1 MERNE
6 LLGVKGVG
14 PVTLEKLNYL
24 GIYSRR
30 GIVEKTPVDYI
41 DLDAVSDLD
50 EAEDGQFVVL
60 VTEITSAS
68 KPFRK
73 GKLQMY
79 RVTGATDDGKK
90 VKLVW
95 YNANYV
101 ASVVCAGAKVRV
113 YGKLRKEGRTFEL
126 INPAYEKADALG
138 EGELRGIKPVYA
150 TRGVIPQKTFSAMV
164 ADVIAKG
171 FDARGLA
178 DGEKGLMNLG
188 EAFVK
193 AHFPSSLS
201 EAGEARERI
210 ELEKLLKD
218 ILAYRTVRRE
228 SRRAIYYEAH
238 PAVIDKVTDA
248 LPYRLTQS
256 QKAAVNDI
264 LERMQSDKPLNA
276 MLVGDVGSG
285 KTVVAMIAAYYAA
298 ASGHQ
303 AAVMAPT
310 EILAVQHYRT
320 FEKFLA
326 PLGVKVVLLTG
337 GCGASEKRV
346 ARSAVSSGYA
356 DIVIGTHAVIS
367 KGVDFRSL
375 SLVVIDEQHRFGV
388 AQRTALVDKGGAV
401 DTLTLSATPIPRS
414 LRLTV
419 FGDVDVMSID
429 RRYSADNVSTAVVTP
444 AKRKGMTDYIVEEC
458 LKGKQ
463 AYVVAPKI
471 FDAEGIEGFAA
482 EKLYKELCS
491 QYGDKVTI
499 GLLHGRMKAQEK
511 QKVLNGF
518 AEGKV
523 SVLVST
529 TVIEVGIDV
538 PNASLMAIFDA
549 DRFGLS
555 TLHQLRGRIGRDGSK
570 AYCFLY
576 TTKSGDDI
584 VRLETL
590 VRERD
595 GLEIAEKDLEM
606 RGAGEWL
613 GEEQS
618 GKGGASLS
626 LALMRK
632 AKDIADR
639 TDVAPYKNE
648 LTAYALA
655 RGFVKISLN

>member
-1 MERNE
+1 MEKSE

-30 GIVEKTPVDYI
+30 GLIEKTPVDYI

-50 EAEDGQFVVL
+50 KAEDGEFVVL
-60 VTEITSAS
+60 VTEIVTAGR
-68 KPFRK
+68 PFRK

-101 ASVVCAGAKVRV
+101 ASVVSSGARIRV
-113 YGKLRKEGRTFEL
+113 YGKLKKEGRSFEL
-126 INPAYEKADALG
+126 VNPAYERADALG

-164 ADVIAKG
+164 ADVIVKG

-178 DGEKGLMNLG
+178 DEDMGLMSLG

-193 AHFPSSLS
+193 AHFPSSIP
-201 EAGEARERI
+201 EAEAARERI

-228 SRRAIYYEAH
+228 YARSVYYEART
-238 PAVIDKVTDA
+238 AVIDRLTDS
-248 LPYRLTQS
+248 LPYKLTPT
-256 QKAAVNDI
+256 QKTAVADI
-264 LERMQSDKPLNA
+264 LDRLQSDKPLNA

-285 KTVVAMIAAYYAA
+285 KTVVAMIAAYYVA
-298 ASGHQ
+298 ASGYQ
-303 AAVMAPT
+303 TAVMAPT
-310 EILAVQHYRT
+310 EILAVQHYNN
-320 FEKFLA
+320 FVKFLA
-326 PLGVKVVLLTG
+326 PLGVKVTLLTG
-337 GCGASEKRV
+337 GCGAAEKRI
-346 ARSAVSSGYA
+346 ARSAISSGYA

-367 KGVDFRSL
+367 KGVDFKSL
-375 SLVVIDEQHRFGV
+375 ALAVIDEQHRFGV

-429 RRYSADNVSTAVVTP
+429 RRYSSDNVVTAVVTP
-444 AKRKGMTDYIVEEC
+444 DKRKSMTDYIIEEC
-458 LKGKQ
+458 VKGRQ
-463 AYVVAPKI
+463 AYIVAPKI
-471 FDAEGIEGFAA
+471 FDSEGIEGFAA
-482 EKLYKELCS
+482 EKLYKELVS
-491 QYGDKVTI
+491 KYGDRVGI
-499 GLLHGRMKAQEK
+499 ALLHGKMKAEEK
-511 QKVLNGF
+511 KRVLNDF
-518 AEGKV
+518 TDGKV

-576 TTKSGDDI
+576 TAKSGDDI
-584 VRLETL
+584 LRLETL
-590 VRERD
+590 VKERD
-595 GLEIAEKDLEM
+595 GLEIAERDLEM

-618 GKGGASLS
+618 GKGGAKLS

-632 AKDIADR
+632 AKEIADR
-639 TDVAPYKNE
+639 TEIGERKDE
-648 LTAYALA
+648 LTAYALS

>member
-193 AHFPSSLS
+193 AHFPASLS
-201 EAGEARERI
+201 EAKEARERI

-264 LERMQSDKPLNA
+264 LERMQSDN
-276 MLVGDVGSG
+276 
-285 KTVVAMIAAYYAA
+285 
-298 ASGHQ
+298 
-303 AAVMAPT
+303 VMAPT

-326 PLGVKVVLLTG
+326 PLGVKIVLLTG
-337 GCGASEKRV
+337 GCGAAEKRV

-538 PNASLMAIFDA
+538 PNASMMAIFDA

>member
-1 MERNE
+1 
-6 LLGVKGVG
+6 
-14 PVTLEKLNYL
+14 
-24 GIYSRR
+24 
-30 GIVEKTPVDYI
+30 
-41 DLDAVSDLD
+41 
-50 EAEDGQFVVL
+50 
-60 VTEITSAS
+60 
-68 KPFRK
+68 
-73 GKLQMY
+73 
-79 RVTGATDDGKK
+79 
-90 VKLVW
+90 
-95 YNANYV
+95 
-101 ASVVCAGAKVRV
+101 
-113 YGKLRKEGRTFEL
+113 
-126 INPAYEKADALG
+126 
-138 EGELRGIKPVYA
+138 
-150 TRGVIPQKTFSAMV
+150 MV
-164 ADVIAKG
+164 ADVMAKG
-171 FDARGLA
+171 FDAHGLA
-178 DGEKGLMNLG
+178 DGEKGLMSLG

-193 AHFPSSLS
+193 AHFPSNLS
-201 EAGEARERI
+201 EARGARERI

-238 PAVIDKVTDA
+238 PAVIDKGTDA

-264 LERMQSDKPLNA
+264 LDRMQSDKPLNA

-298 ASGHQ
+298 VSGHQ

-337 GCGASEKRV
+337 GCGAAEKRV

-491 QYGDKVTI
+491 QYGDKVSI

-576 TTKSGDDI
+576 TARSGDDI

-590 VRERD
+590 VKERD

-639 TDVAPYKNE
+639 TDVTPYKDE